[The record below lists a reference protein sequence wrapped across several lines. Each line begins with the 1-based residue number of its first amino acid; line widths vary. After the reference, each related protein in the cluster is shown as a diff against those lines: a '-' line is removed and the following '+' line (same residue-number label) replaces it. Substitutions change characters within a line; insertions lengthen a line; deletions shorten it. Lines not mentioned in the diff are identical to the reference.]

1 MLPTGG
7 GQLRTNTQSAIVT
20 TLATLATPPRIL
32 ILDDDE
38 AIRTLL
44 EEALQLHGYQ
54 TVTAATVTE
63 AEAVLQQYGAAGLA
77 LVISDIHLSPN
88 LQAQEGYVLY
98 QRWTVSYPVLRFLL
112 MSGDPR
118 SQTLPAIRTGQ
129 VRFLA
134 KPFSISELLDA
145 VQAILGIP

>member
-7 GQLRTNTQSAIVT
+7 EQLSTDTLRVT
-20 TLATLATPPRIL
+20 ITTPATPPRIL

-38 AIRTLL
+38 GIRTLL
-44 EEALQLHGYQ
+44 EEALQLRGYQ

-63 AEAVLQQYGAAGLA
+63 AEAVVQQYGSAGLA
-77 LVISDIHLSPN
+77 LVISDVHLSPN
-88 LQAQEGYVLY
+88 PQAQAGYVLY
-98 QRWTVSYPVLRFLL
+98 QRWTVRYPGLRFLL

-134 KPFSISELLDA
+134 KPFSISELLNA
-145 VQAILGIP
+145 VQALLGIP

>member
-1 MLPTGG
+1 MPTTGG
-7 GQLRTNTQSAIVT
+7 GQLSTDAQITTVT
-20 TLATLATPPRIL
+20 TPAPPPRVL

-38 AIRTLL
+38 AIRHLL
-44 EEALQLHGYQ
+44 EEALRLLGYQ

-63 AEAVLQQYGAAGLA
+63 AEAVLQQYGPAGLA
-77 LVISDIHLSPN
+77 LVISDVHLSAN
-88 LQAQEGYVLY
+88 LQAQEGYALY
-98 QRWTVSYPVLRFLL
+98 QRWTAMHPALRFLL

-118 SQTLPAIRTGQ
+118 SQTLPAIRTGR

-134 KPFSISELLDA
+134 KPFSITELLDA